1 MRKFFTIASLVA
13 LTLSACSKESAKG
26 DEKGEGRVT
35 FSCVTTTEVDDTR
48 ANVSC
53 TTPAVEEYSLRIDG
67 VGHTYTANYATIAEF
82 NDGDSYLKSASYTA
96 TVTAGDITEEG
107 YDKATFVGSADFAVE
122 PRKNTEV
129 TITAYIANA
138 LVKVEVTDNFKTY
151 FPGGHTL
158 KLTTAAGNEFDVT
171 EQTEPL
177 FIAPGAF
184 TVSGSAVKQPNQ
196 SGAEG
201 TTVTLPEYT
210 NNEAKAQ
217 TYYTVKL
224 DVENAGSATL
234 TITLNDTLV
243 ESIDI
248 EQELNDNSENK

>member
-1 MRKFFTIASLVA
+1 MRKFFTIASLFA
-13 LTLSACSKESAKG
+13 LTLSACSKESVKG

-35 FSCVTTTEVDDTR
+35 ISCVTTTEVDDTR

-53 TTPAVEEYSLRIDG
+53 TTPAADDFSLRIEG
-67 VGHTYTANYATIAEF
+67 VGHTYSADYATIADF
-82 NDGDSYLKSASYTA
+82 NENDNNSLRNGNFKA
-96 TVTAGDITEEG
+96 TVTAGDIAEEG
-107 YDKATFVGSADFAVE
+107 YDKATFVGSEEFAVE
-122 PRKNTEV
+122 ARKNTEV
-129 TITAYIANA
+129 EITATIANA

-151 FPGGHTL
+151 FPGGYNL

-184 TVSGSAVKQPNQ
+184 TVSGTAVKQPNQ

-201 TTVTLPEYT
+201 TTVALPEYK
-210 NNEAKAQ
+210 NNVAKAQ
-217 TYYTVKL
+217 TLYTVKL
-224 DVENAGSATL
+224 DVESVGSAQL

-248 EQELNDNSENK
+248 DKELNDNAK

>member
-1 MRKFFTIASLVA
+1 MRKFFTIASLFA
-13 LTLSACSKESAKG
+13 LTLSACSKESVKG

-35 FSCVTTTEVDDTR
+35 ISCVTTTEVDDTR

-53 TTPAVEEYSLRIDG
+53 TTPAAGDFSLRIEG
-67 VGHTYTANYATIAEF
+67 VGHTYTADYATIAEF
-82 NDGDSYLKSASYTA
+82 NEGDNYLPNGTFKA
-96 TVTAGDITEEG
+96 TVTAGNIAEEG
-107 YDKATFVGSADFAVE
+107 YDKATFAGSAEFTVA
-122 PRKNTEV
+122 PRENAEV
-129 TITAYIANA
+129 DVTATIANA
-138 LVKVEVTDNFKTY
+138 LVKVETTEAFETY
-151 FPGGHTL
+151 FEGGHTL

-184 TVSGSAVKQPNQ
+184 TVSGTAVKQPNQ

-201 TTVTLPEYT
+201 ATVALPEYKNT
-210 NNEAKAQ
+210 EAKAQ
-217 TYYTVKL
+217 TLYTVKL
-224 DVENAGSATL
+224 DVENAGSAQL

-248 EQELNDNSENK
+248 DQELNDNAK

>member
-1 MRKFFTIASLVA
+1 MRKFFTIASLFA
-13 LTLSACSKESAKG
+13 LTLSACSKESVKG

-35 FSCVTTTEVDDTR
+35 ISCVTTTEVDDTR

-53 TTPAVEEYSLRIDG
+53 TTPVAGDFSLRIEG
-67 VGHTYTANYATIAEF
+67 VGHTYNADYATIADF
-82 NDGDSYLKSASYTA
+82 NENDNNSLRNGNFKA
-96 TVTAGDITEEG
+96 TVTAGDIAEEG
-107 YDKATFVGSADFAVE
+107 YDKATFVGSEEFAVE
-122 PRKNTEV
+122 ARKDTEV
-129 TITAYIANA
+129 EITATIANA

-151 FPGGHTL
+151 FPGGYNL

-184 TVSGSAVKQPNQ
+184 TVSGTAVKQPNQ

-201 TTVTLPEYT
+201 TTVALPEYK
-210 NNEAKAQ
+210 NNVAKAQ
-217 TYYTVKL
+217 TLYTVKL
-224 DVENAGSATL
+224 DVESVGSAQL

-248 EQELNDNSENK
+248 DKELNDNAK

>member
-1 MRKFFTIASLVA
+1 MRKFFTIASLFA
-13 LTLSACSKESAKG
+13 LTLSACSKESVKG

-35 FSCVTTTEVDDTR
+35 ISCVTTTEVDDTR

-53 TTPAVEEYSLRIDG
+53 TTPAADDFSLRIEG
-67 VGHTYTANYATIAEF
+67 VGHTYSADYATIADF
-82 NDGDSYLKSASYTA
+82 NENDNNSLRNGNFKA
-96 TVTAGDITEEG
+96 TVTAGDIAEEG
-107 YDKATFVGSADFAVE
+107 YDKATFVGSEEFAVE
-122 PRKNTEV
+122 ARKNTEV
-129 TITAYIANA
+129 EITATIANA

-151 FPGGHTL
+151 FPGGYNL
-158 KLTTAAGNEFDVT
+158 KLTTAAGNQFDVT

-184 TVSGSAVKQPNQ
+184 TVSGTAVKQPNQ

-201 TTVTLPEYT
+201 TTITLPEYK
-210 NNEAKAQ
+210 NDNAKAQ

-224 DVENAGSATL
+224 DVENAGGVQL

-243 ESIDI
+243 DTIVI
-248 EQELNDNSENK
+248 NGELNDNAK